1 MIKSLRL
8 TFWSKEHIKQ
18 KFFGY
23 NSKKLIY
30 TLYILS
36 NTMES
41 ICLKMEENMLKDM
54 DNALKNNWY
63 STRTEFI
70 RAAIREKLS
79 EIEREEAIKKLAA
92 MRGSLKG
99 KRKTNMTEE
108 QVREKVGREIAKKHG
123 IKLD

>member
-1 MIKSLRL
+1 
-8 TFWSKEHIKQ
+8 
-18 KFFGY
+18 
-23 NSKKLIY
+23 
-30 TLYILS
+30 
-36 NTMES
+36 MET

-70 RAAIREKLS
+70 REAIRDKLS
-79 EIEREEAIKKLAA
+79 EIEKEEAIKKLAA
-92 MRGSLKG
+92 MRGALKG
-99 KRKTNMTEE
+99 QRKTNLTEE